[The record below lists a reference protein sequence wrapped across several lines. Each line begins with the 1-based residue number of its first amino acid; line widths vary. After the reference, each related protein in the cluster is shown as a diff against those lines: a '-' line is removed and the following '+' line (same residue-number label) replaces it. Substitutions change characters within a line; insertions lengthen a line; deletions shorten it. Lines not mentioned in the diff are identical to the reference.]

1 MKFAVEIWCF
11 YLADLRSTTDQC
23 RYNLLLGSTDS
34 RYPLLPA
41 PDNLISRWSIGL
53 GKLGIVA
60 SCSSSVAGTA
70 GGVAGRDIVDSVLQ
84 LEFAVEICS

>member
-1 MKFAVEIWCF
+1 MSTIRAVSAHGTVTYVRLQSRRDMLITPTI
-11 YLADLRSTTDQC
+11 YAIIAC

-53 GKLGIVA
+53 GKLGIVLSLA
-60 SCSSSVAGTA
+60 S
-70 GGVAGRDIVDSVLQ
+70 
-84 LEFAVEICS
+84 